1 MARDTQFVL
10 VTHNRAT
17 MEMADALYGVTMS
30 PGAISQVVSVR
41 FEALTPS

>member
-1 MARDTQFVL
+1 MSDRTQFVL

-30 PGAISQVVSVR
+30 TAAVSQVVAVR
-41 FEALTPS
+41 LPL